1 MPGQRRFRRTAAVT
15 GAALLLALAG
25 SVAQA
30 DVQPGRVEENVKFGD
45 VNDPLRGRD
54 IPGLAADPADPRHV
68 VMIDEDFLAGQC
80 DFHTSFDG
88 GKTWTANGHLTVPSD
103 FANPPCLTFDSGGYA
118 HFNKSVVFGSGQNVY
133 TTFATHRGAQQRPE
147 NGPDK
152 VGGEGDS
159 VIVNRSTDG
168 GKTFET
174 GTVAIK
180 GATDSRPFIIRP
192 GVAVQPRPQG
202 DKVYAVGWY
211 VINPPSQGASGGAGD
226 RRTVVVSSE
235 DGGKTWSGPVE
246 AQGPDEKV
254 REIAPPVVGR
264 DGSVY
269 IAWRN
274 RDDPGTATHP
284 IVVAKSSDGGATWS
298 RTPIGDVGA
307 PPTSA
312 PAPAGSSGYPRMAI
326 DPNNGALYVV
336 YVAFNFGDLDTI
348 FQRSTDGGATWSAP
362 LRVNDDP
369 KGNGIRQFTPQ
380 VFVAPNG
387 RVDVIWMD
395 TRTTYPSAIVPKPAG
410 SGDIYYSSSTDG
422 GATFSSN
429 RRISDRS
436 FNLDNGLL
444 GRIGTYTWYGP
455 AAVPLGNDS
464 ILFAWGEGRYGN
476 VDNDTNDIVLATM
489 QLGPAPGAASVVALP
504 KASAANLSVAVSQL
518 AYPGGAERIG
528 AAFTSKLVA
537 VNQNDV
543 AGAWAGAVL
552 ARANA
557 SPLLVTNGTTLTKE
571 QKSEVRRLNPTG
583 VYVVGNE
590 KSMPEKLVKEIK
602 GSGVIT
608 TLAATPPPPS
618 TTTPPSTAPP
628 TTAVGAAPAPPP
640 APVATTTSLAPTP
653 TANKASVVR
662 LTGATPAEIGKAVAG
677 ALDVRSEEEKGRAV
691 PAFAGV
697 VAVNPATA
705 VGAAGTAFAAALRL
719 PVVFVDRDGVPAPTV
734 DVINSAAVKA
744 TYVIGGAQ
752 EVSDAVL
759 AKLPGAKRLGGADEA
774 AVTAAITDEIR
785 ARGLPVNVVY
795 VADQD
800 RPVDAAVAAAAVA
813 RTGGLLVLTAGAD
826 PAKAE
831 EQVSRMGLTSQVDR
845 IVVAESASSTSIPW
859 ALIALSGLLAMIGIV
874 LIDRAAARRRLNAA
888 EGAAPASSNG
898 SAGKRSKSQTQSE
911 SH

>member
-1 MPGQRRFRRTAAVT
+1 MHGQRRFRRTAMLA
-15 GAALLLALAG
+15 GAAVLLTVAG

-30 DVQPGRVEENVKFGD
+30 EVQPGRVEGNVRAGD

-54 IPGLAADPADPRHV
+54 IPGLAADPTDPPHV

-88 GKTWTANGHLTVPSD
+88 GKTWTSNGHLTVPSD
-103 FANPPCLTFDSGGYA
+103 FADPPCRTFDSGGYA

-133 TTFATHRGAQQRPE
+133 TTYASHRGAQQRPE
-147 NGPDK
+147 SGADK

-211 VINPPSQGASGGAGD
+211 VINPPGAGASGGAGD

-235 DGGKTWSGPVE
+235 DGGKTWSNPVE

-254 REIAPPVVGR
+254 REIAPPVVGP
-264 DGSVY
+264 DGAVY

-274 RDDPGTATHP
+274 RDDPATAPHP
-284 IVVAKSSDGGATWS
+284 IVVAKSSDGGATWA
-298 RTPIGDVGA
+298 RTPIGDVGPA
-307 PPTSA
+307 PTSA
-312 PAPAGSSGYPRMAI
+312 PAPAGSSGYPRMAV
-326 DPNNGALYVV
+326 DSKNGSLYVV
-336 YVAFNFGDLDTI
+336 YDGFNFGDLDTV
-348 FQRSTDGGATWSAP
+348 FQRSTDGGTTWSAP

-369 KGNGIRQFTPQ
+369 KGTGVRQLTPQ
-380 VFVAPNG
+380 VFVAPNS

-395 TRTTYPSAIVPKPAG
+395 TRATYPSAIVPKPAG
-410 SGDIYYSSSTDG
+410 SGDIYYSSSSDG

-429 RRISDRS
+429 RRITDRS

-444 GRIGTYTWYGP
+444 ARIGTYTWYGP

-464 ILFAWGEGRYGN
+464 VLFAWGEGRYGN

-489 QLGPAPGAASVVALP
+489 QLGPAPGAANVVDLP
-504 KASAANLSVAVSQL
+504 KASAANLSVAVSQV
-518 AYPGGAERIG
+518 AYPGGSERIG
-528 AAFTSKLVA
+528 AAFTSKLVV
-537 VNQNDV
+537 VNKDDV

-571 QKSEVRRLNPTG
+571 QKGEIRRLNPTG
-583 VYVVGNE
+583 LYVVGNE
-590 KSMPEKLVKEIK
+590 KSIPEKLVNEIK
-602 GSGVIT
+602 GAGVIT
-608 TLAATPPPPS
+608 TLAATPPPPA
-618 TTTPPSTAPP
+618 TTTTGPPMA
-628 TTAVGAAPAPPP
+628 GAPAP
-640 APVATTTSLAPTP
+640 ATTTTLAPTP

-662 LTGATPAEIGKAVAG
+662 LAGTTPAEIGKAVAG
-677 ALDVRSEEEKGRAV
+677 ALDVRSDEEKGRAV
-691 PAFAGV
+691 SAFAGA
-697 VAVNPATA
+697 VAVNPATSE
-705 VGAAGTAFAAALRL
+705 GAAGIAFAAALRL

-734 DVINSAAVKA
+734 DVLNGAAVKA
-744 TYVIGGAQ
+744 TYVIGGPRA
-752 EVSDAVL
+752 VSDAVM

-774 AVTAAITDEIR
+774 ATTAAVTDEIK

-813 RTGGLLVLTAGAD
+813 RTGGLLVLSPGAD

-831 EQVSRMGLTSQVDR
+831 EQVKRMGLTPQVDR
-845 IVVAESASSTSIPW
+845 LVVAQSATSTRIPW
-859 ALIALSGLLAMIGIV
+859 PLIALSGLLAVIGIV
-874 LIDRAAARRRLNAA
+874 LIDRAAARRRANVS
-888 EGAAPASSNG
+888 EGAAPVSSNG
-898 SAGKRSKSQTQSE
+898 SGGKRSSSRSQSE
-911 SH
+911 SQ